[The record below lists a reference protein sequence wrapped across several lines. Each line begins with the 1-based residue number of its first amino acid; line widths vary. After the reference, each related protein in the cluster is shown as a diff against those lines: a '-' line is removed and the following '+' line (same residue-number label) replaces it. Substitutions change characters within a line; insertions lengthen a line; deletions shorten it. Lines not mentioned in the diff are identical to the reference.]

1 MDRRHLLA
9 GLAAAVAAAPALAQ
23 TQTAPIPASPSPA
36 PTAGGA
42 GGAGGQQLGQ
52 AEQQWIQQTM
62 TAGAA
67 ALQTSQIALEKSEDD
82 DVKQFA
88 KFEVEE
94 QKGLA
99 EVLQSMLEPS
109 ATASTTPAT
118 PQLQGKHAE
127 MVQKLQQAKSGET
140 FDREYIKGQA
150 EGHRELLQIQQSF
163 IQSNP
168 RNREALNVAKL
179 ARGRIQEHLELL
191 QDYT

>member
-23 TQTAPIPASPSPA
+23 TQTAPIPVSPSPA
-36 PTAGGA
+36 PTAGPAGA
-42 GGAGGQQLGQ
+42 GQSLGQ
-52 AEQQWIQQTM
+52 AEQQWLQQTM
-62 TAGAA
+62 MVGAV
-67 ALQTSQIALEKSEDD
+67 ALQTSQIALEKAEDD

-88 KFEVEE
+88 KFEVDE